1 VRLVLERK
9 AAVQLFPLLLLLA
22 VGMALLLRLLQVP
35 V

>member
-9 AAVQLFPLLLLLA
+9 VVVQLFPLLLLL
-22 VGMALLLRLLQVP
+22 VEVLALLLLALQVP